1 MDSPTR
7 SRSIVCTLCEGT
19 YWHGAAV
26 LVNSLHEHGYRGM
39 IHVGY
44 KGDLPAWFRAAASSL
59 NENQDGGGTL
69 RIVTT
74 PITTPRHMTNFKPDF
89 LLQLAAQ
96 DAVTG
101 NDGIF
106 YFDPDIVNKAPWA
119 YYERWIRA
127 GVALCEDVNSP
138 MYARHP
144 LRQQWREYYGLPAAS
159 AETEPFAY
167 FNAGFVG
174 LRAADLAFLETWKS
188 YQDLAEQRG
197 VNLCSWGQSGS
208 SRAEL
213 FPKVDQDFMNVAAMT
228 YPDRLTPMGKEG
240 MDFVH
245 GGQLMS
251 HAIGRD
257 KPWNTSYVRVVFSG
271 RKPRLVDHQYW
282 RYTQAPIRAHSRVR
296 QRFARLEL
304 VVAGALGRV
313 IA

>member
-1 MDSPTR
+1 MDSPIR

-26 LVNSLHEHGYRGM
+26 LVNSLYEHGYRGVVH
-39 IHVGY
+39 IGY
-44 KGDLPAWFRAAASSL
+44 KGDIPPWFCSAVRSL
-59 NENQDGGGTL
+59 NENRDGGGTL
-69 RIVTT
+69 RIVTS
-74 PITTPRHMTNFKPDF
+74 PITTPRHMVNYKPDF
-89 LLQLAAQ
+89 LLHVAAQ
-96 DAVTG
+96 DALKG

-106 YFDPDIVNKAPWA
+106 YIDPDIVNKAPWA
-119 YYERWIRA
+119 FYERWIRA

-144 LRQQWREYYGLPAAS
+144 LRQEWREFYGLPAAS
-159 AETEPFAY
+159 AQTEPFAY

-174 LRAADLAFLETWKS
+174 VRAADLAFLETWKS

-197 VNLCSWGQSGS
+197 VNFCSWDMSAGS
-208 SRAEL
+208 RVDL
-213 FPKVDQDFMNVAAMT
+213 FFRVDQDVMNVTAMT
-228 YPDRLTPMGKEG
+228 YPDRLAPMGKEG

-257 KPWNTSYVRVVFSG
+257 KPWNTSYVRAVFSG
-271 RKPRLVDHQYW
+271 RKPRPVDHQYW
-282 RYTQAPIRAHSRVR
+282 RHAQNPIRAHSRLR
-296 QRFARLEL
+296 QRLAQLEL
-304 VVAGALGRV
+304 AIAGALGRV